1 MISVTRLNHST
12 VILNCDLIEHIEATP
27 DTVITLTNN
36 QRITVLETPPELIE
50 LVRNYRRSLQ
60 LPGCLADAAQ
70 TKECTHGK
78 T

>member
-12 VILNCDLIEHIEATP
+12 VVLNCDLIEHIESTP

-50 LVRNYRRSLQ
+50 LVRDYRRSLQ
-60 LPGCLADAAQ
+60 VPECLMAKL
-70 TKECTHGK
+70 TKECTYGK